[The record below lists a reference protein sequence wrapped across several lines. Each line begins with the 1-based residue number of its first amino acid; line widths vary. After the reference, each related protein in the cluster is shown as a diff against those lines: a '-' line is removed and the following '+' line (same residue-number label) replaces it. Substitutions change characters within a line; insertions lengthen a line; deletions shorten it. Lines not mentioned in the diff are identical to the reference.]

1 MKPALWKTMR
11 KGALYKK
18 TADLCFFLRGCFRVE
33 YIEYSMIIFQ
43 QLINV
48 SARLE
53 VEEIALSENVMDRS
67 SQKWA
72 AICHLS
78 ALVGLLGNGI
88 GFFLA
93 PLIVWLVK
101 RQDNPFIDE
110 QGKEAVNFQIT
121 MLLAAAVSALLML
134 VLVGFILIAIVGILM
149 VVFPII
155 AAVKASEGKHYRYPI
170 SLRLIT

>member
-1 MKPALWKTMR
+1 MLYVR
-11 KGALYKK
+11 KSGGCLSSPKS
-18 TADLCFFLRGCFRVE
+18 CFTVE
-33 YIEYSMIIFQ
+33 YIKYSVIIFL
-43 QLINV
+43 QLAIAR
-48 SARLE
+48 ARLE
-53 VEEIALSENVMDRS
+53 VEESALSQNVVDRA

-134 VLVGFILIAIVGILM
+134 VLVGFILIAIVGVLM

-155 AAVKASEGKHYRYPI
+155 AAVKASEGEHYRYPI
-170 SLRLIT
+170 SIRLIR